1 MIKID
6 NPAWYY
12 LKEANN
18 GLYDLLEFLSSSSI
32 SDNELENLG
41 INEEQKNNINEYYKY
56 ISHSLTNLRQ
66 AVLNE
71 IKNNIESKS
80 GKIKVEK
87 IKNDTDDESE
97 SLCTITFNFNNQ
109 GVIEIYTGLYCAK
122 DINING
128 KPVEC
133 PTLSV
138 AFYNGDDKKKI
149 FNKKIEELKESTE
162 NKLDFYNKHKEIYIT
177 SLDIEIKNQEDF
189 EKACERVIK
198 FADDKIQQII
208 NTLAK
213 TK

>member
-6 NPAWYY
+6 DPAWYY

-32 SDNELENLG
+32 SDDELEKLD

-56 ISHSLTNLRQ
+56 VSHSLTNLRK

-80 GKIKVEK
+80 NKIKVEK
-87 IKNDTDDESE
+87 IKNDTYDE

-133 PTLSV
+133 PILSV

-149 FNKKIEELKESTE
+149 FNQKIGKLKESTE
-162 NKLDFYNKHKEIYIT
+162 NKLDFYKKYKEKYIT
-177 SLDIEIKNQEDF
+177 SLDIEIENQEDF
-189 EKACERVIK
+189 EKACKSVIK

>member
-6 NPAWYY
+6 DPAWYY

-18 GLYDLLEFLSSSSI
+18 GLYDLLEFLSSSI
-32 SDNELENLG
+32 SDDELEKLD

-56 ISHSLTNLRQ
+56 VSHSLTNLRK

-71 IKNNIESKS
+71 IKKNIESKS
-80 GKIKVEK
+80 NKIKVEK
-87 IKNDTDDESE
+87 IKNDTYDE

-128 KPVEC
+128 KPVEY
-133 PTLSV
+133 PILSV

-149 FNKKIEELKESTE
+149 FNQKIGKLKESTE

-189 EKACERVIK
+189 EKACENVIK

>member
-6 NPAWYY
+6 DPAWYY
-12 LKEANN
+12 LTEANN

-32 SDNELENLG
+32 SDDELEKLD

-56 ISHSLTNLRQ
+56 VSHSLTNLRK

-80 GKIKVEK
+80 NKIKVEK
-87 IKNDTDDESE
+87 IKNDTYDE

-133 PTLSV
+133 PILSV

-149 FNKKIEELKESTE
+149 FNQKIGKLKESTE
-162 NKLDFYNKHKEIYIT
+162 NKLDFYKKHKEIYIT

-189 EKACERVIK
+189 EKACKSVIK

>member
-6 NPAWYY
+6 DPAWYY
-12 LKEANN
+12 LTEANN
-18 GLYDLLEFLSSSSI
+18 GLYDLLEFLSSSI
-32 SDNELENLG
+32 SDDELEKLD

-56 ISHSLTNLRQ
+56 VSHSLTNLRK

-80 GKIKVEK
+80 NKIKVEK
-87 IKNDTDDESE
+87 IKNDTYDE

-133 PTLSV
+133 PILSV
-138 AFYNGDDKKKI
+138 AFYK
-149 FNKKIEELKESTE
+149 
-162 NKLDFYNKHKEIYIT
+162 
-177 SLDIEIKNQEDF
+177 
-189 EKACERVIK
+189 
-198 FADDKIQQII
+198 
-208 NTLAK
+208 
-213 TK
+213 

>member
-6 NPAWYY
+6 DPAWYY

-18 GLYDLLEFLSSSSI
+18 GLYDLLEFLSSSI
-32 SDNELENLG
+32 SDDELEKLD

-56 ISHSLTNLRQ
+56 VSHSLTNLRK

-80 GKIKVEK
+80 NKIKVEK
-87 IKNDTDDESE
+87 IKNDTYDE

-128 KPVEC
+128 KPVEY
-133 PTLSV
+133 PILSV

-149 FNKKIEELKESTE
+149 FNQKIGKLKESTE

-189 EKACERVIK
+189 EKACENVIK

>member
-6 NPAWYY
+6 DPAWYY

-32 SDNELENLG
+32 SDDELEKLD

-56 ISHSLTNLRQ
+56 VSHSLTNLRK

-80 GKIKVEK
+80 NKIKVEK
-87 IKNDTDDESE
+87 IKNDTYDE

-133 PTLSV
+133 PILSV

-149 FNKKIEELKESTE
+149 FNQKIGKLKESTE
-162 NKLDFYNKHKEIYIT
+162 NKLDLYKKYKEKYIT
-177 SLDIEIKNQEDF
+177 SLDIEIENQEDF
-189 EKACERVIK
+189 EKACKSVIK

-208 NTLAK
+208 NTLSK

>member
-6 NPAWYY
+6 DPAWYY

-32 SDNELENLG
+32 SDDELEKLD

-56 ISHSLTNLRQ
+56 VSHSLTNLRK

-80 GKIKVEK
+80 NKIKVEK
-87 IKNDTDDESE
+87 IKNDTYDE

-133 PTLSV
+133 PILSV

-149 FNKKIEELKESTE
+149 FNQKIGKLKESTE
-162 NKLDFYNKHKEIYIT
+162 NKLDFYKKYKEKYIT
-177 SLDIEIKNQEDF
+177 SLDIEIENQEDF
-189 EKACERVIK
+189 EKACKSVIK

-208 NTLAK
+208 NTLEK